1 MALITR
7 ASKGAALT
15 HSEMDGNF
23 TYLTSSMVHSGSISG
38 NTLTLHKSGSQY
50 DIDLSGLS
58 GGSSTPT
65 GSFLTSGSFDENLSE
80 ITLYSEDGDYT
91 LDLSSLGGIS
101 LGALSVTEGA
111 ASESGSLSYNN
122 GTGVFTFN
130 PADLSGLGGG
140 ASVDTGSFYVSSSV
154 VNNTIT
160 FTQGDGTTESV
171 TVNTGSAAA
180 VDYTIQQATQF
191 APNNNV
197 QSATN
202 FNLVVGSLSVT
213 AGQTLATTNPLS
225 RLAGKVFGTDAF
237 VTATVFDGDST
248 SRSTDVEALSASG
261 EISFRL
267 STGASETTLIMYHIF
282 VLV

>member
-1 MALITR
+1 MAITLR
-7 ASKGAALT
+7 TVKGSALT
-15 HSEMDGNF
+15 HGELDANF
-23 TYLTSSMVHSGSISG
+23 TDITSSMVYSGSISG
-38 NTLTLHKSGSQY
+38 TTLTLHKSGSQY
-50 DIDLSGLS
+50 DIDLSGLG

-111 ASESGSLSYNN
+111 ASESGSLSYNS

-140 ASVDTGSFYVSSSV
+140 ASVNTGSFYVSSSV

-171 TVNTGSAAA
+171 TVNTGSATV
-180 VDYTIQQATQF
+180 VDYSIQEATQF

-197 QSATN
+197 QGATN

-213 AGQTLATTNPLS
+213 VGQTLATTNPLS
-225 RLAGKVFGTDAF
+225 RLAGKVLGVDAF

-248 SRSTDVEALSASG
+248 SRSTDVESLSVSG

-282 VLV
+282 IVL